1 MRSGLPGDDAVVQR
15 EERRRQEPGAGGGG
29 CWKTN
34 YLMVPIYVSTRG
46 GGS

>member
-1 MRSGLPGDDAVVQR
+1 MRSGLPGDDAVVRR
-15 EERRRQEPGAGGGG
+15 EERRRQEPGGGGGG

-34 YLMVPIYVSTRG
+34 YLMVPIYTRG